1 MTSSSIDQTA
11 AAIRPATKADLPRI
25 TALLTASDLPTV
37 GVSEALSRFFVAES
51 KDEIV
56 GVVGLES
63 CCDRYALLR
72 STAVHDDWR
81 GRGLGR
87 KLVERA
93 IAEAE
98 AQGVEALYLL
108 TTTAESYFPSFGFVR
123 VPREEVPGEV
133 KATEEFQ
140 SACPASAAVMTL
152 ALTDTPA

>member
-11 AAIRPATKADLPRI
+11 AAIRPATSADLPQI
-25 TALLTASDLPTV
+25 TALLTTADLPIV
-37 GVSEALSRFFVAES
+37 GVAEALSRFFVAES
-51 KDEIV
+51 NDRIV
-56 GVVGLES
+56 GVVGIEA

-98 AQGVEALYLL
+98 AQGIEALYLL

-123 VPREEVPGEV
+123 VTREDVPSEV

-140 SACPASAAVMTL
+140 SACPASATVMTL
-152 ALTDTPA
+152 PLTNA

>member
-1 MTSSSIDQTA
+1 M
-11 AAIRPATKADLPRI
+11 
-25 TALLTASDLPTV
+25 V
-37 GVSEALSRFFVAES
+37 GVAEALSQFLVAES
-51 KDEIV
+51 GDGIV

-98 AQGVEALYLL
+98 AQGIDALYLL
-108 TTTAESYFPSFGFVR
+108 TTTAESYFPSFGFAR
-123 VPREEVPGEV
+123 VSRDEVPSEV
-133 KATEEFQ
+133 KATDEFQ
-140 SACPASAAVMTL
+140 SACPASATVMTL
-152 ALTDTPA
+152 SLSKADA

>member
-1 MTSSSIDQTA
+1 MTTSSIDPTA
-11 AAIRPATKADLPRI
+11 ATIRAATSADLPQI
-25 TALLTASDLPTV
+25 TALLTTADLPTV
-37 GVSEALSRFFVAES
+37 GVAEGLSQFLVAES
-51 KDEIV
+51 GERIV

-63 CCDRYALLR
+63 CCDQYALLR

-98 AQGVEALYLL
+98 AQGIKALYLL
-108 TTTAESYFPSFGFVR
+108 TTTGESYFPSFGFVR
-123 VPREEVPGEV
+123 VTREDVPSEV

-152 ALTDTPA
+152 SLTNA